1 MKDKGTLFFVTI
13 MCIILCGI
21 SFVSM
26 VYAFRLAKIADEEN
40 VIYKDIVSTVEYTN
54 GKSIEVTGSKKGNNV
69 IKSILVKNTGEDPI
83 YVDFLWESIDMSD
96 PNGEF
101 PFTYTIVGTS
111 LTGESTLSVNSG
123 TVPLDTS
130 LTLTSG
136 ETIAPGDTASYS
148 ITISYTPNKANQDA
162 FLYASVGVN
171 VRH

>member
-83 YVDFLWESIDMSD
+83 YVDFLWESIYQLRS
-96 PNGEF
+96 NGR
-101 PFTYTIVGTS
+101 G
-111 LTGESTLSVNSG
+111 
-123 TVPLDTS
+123 
-130 LTLTSG
+130 
-136 ETIAPGDTASYS
+136 
-148 ITISYTPNKANQDA
+148 KAC
-162 FLYASVGVN
+162 S
-171 VRH
+171 